1 MCREWNIM
9 KIKLISVLGLDLKIS
24 LNNNILTMSCN
35 LDGLS
40 IFVTRRIIRNSKL
53 TESEIF
59 AKIDS
64 DWVSKIFA
72 INIRQI
78 KNALESN
85 VSVIP
90 VQSQPKQVSV
100 LVDEHV
106 PAFKNF

>member
-78 KNALESN
+78 KNVLESN
-85 VSVIP
+85 G
-90 VQSQPKQVSV
+90 
-100 LVDEHV
+100 LC
-106 PAFKNF
+106 

>member
-1 MCREWNIM
+1 M
-9 KIKLISVLGLDLKIS
+9 KSRMVEVAGLSLKIT
-24 LNNNILTMSCN
+24 LHNNMLALSYNI
-35 LDGLS
+35 DGLS
-40 IFVTRRIIRNSKL
+40 IYNTSRIIRNSKL

-78 KNALESN
+78 KNVLESN